1 MEKLELKGT
10 QQFLGM
16 DIPIMEG
23 GFGKDQRVMLAKD
36 IAIIHGV
43 ETKYIN
49 KLINNNIQRFNEN
62 DLINLKTDSSEEII
76 KFIQNNNLIGSNR
89 TKHVYLLSESGYLKL
104 ISLFKDK
111 NENLINV
118 VLIKIFNSNKQVIPI
133 TNNKEVQFR
142 KILSDILSEFN
153 ISCIFQ
159 YAVLNYRIDIYIPSL
174 NIAIE
179 YDENEHK
186 DYTYEQQ
193 EGRQLN
199 IEKELHCK
207 FIRVSD
213 KYSIN
218 IAVGKVL
225 KQIYDIKKEILK

>member
-118 VLIKIFNSNKQVIPI
+118 VLTKIFNSNKQVIPI